1 MKCFI
6 IIKCYISYY
15 YAHGMN
21 VNGPAWDGKEE
32 PRLLSSGVVEVLV
45 KYNIIRY
52 IYILNNIDLLGSS
65 NSKKSKI
72 F

>member
-1 MKCFI
+1 
-6 IIKCYISYY
+6 
-15 YAHGMN
+15 MN